1 MTGGQKFCLRWDGFK
16 SRLSS
21 VFDELRREE
30 ELLDVTLCC
39 DGGHAVKA
47 HQILLSASSPSLRQL
62 LKSNPCQHPVFF
74 LKETSAEDLHAI
86 IQFIYCGEVNVVQS
100 QLASFIKT
108 AEMLQIRGLS
118 GDSDGDE
125 DQTPTATAPRQSS
138 APPPRE
144 DDQPAPA
151 EPRPSKRRRRRSSG
165 TSDLSATYDASSS
178 ASAPAS
184 VTASSKTAAGVPA
197 AASAAATA
205 SKSAIPSTSVST
217 DNRAVA
223 NVPKAASAS
232 VIAADVNVVSLDDI
246 KTEQVD
252 LSDDEGRSMDDPLGF
267 FSSFEGHVD
276 ASSAAGPSSRDSH
289 GGPSTAAGP
298 SGQAGAT
305 AAGEP
310 TAQEGCRSL
319 RKTRGSNQRQSSDAN
334 VFQAVIDFDESPR
347 RPVPPAPF
355 KNFRSAVEVN
365 NLEFLK
371 WLPEEKRRSLP
382 VLTMAEVTTPELD
395 VRILS
400 SNILQKLASQEPLLE
415 IDWREMMQSIHK
427 RYLPYD
433 HYIRKSRHWYLAM
446 AQSIIDQFPF
456 ALPKMQRRDALDIVC
471 GRVKNKFRNSRKSTD
486 KTKKRQR
493 LSGVERSPG
502 SSAARRNS
510 DEKATEASND
520 PNITSLEQQSDG
532 STGAKG
538 SDVTTTRAPQIPDID
553 QVSDHGSEEPLI
565 ADDVDVSEEE
575 DSDEAT

>member
-125 DQTPTATAPRQSS
+125 DQT
-138 APPPRE
+138 
-144 DDQPAPA
+144 
-151 EPRPSKRRRRRSSG
+151 
-165 TSDLSATYDASSS
+165 
-178 ASAPAS
+178 
-184 VTASSKTAAGVPA
+184 
-197 AASAAATA
+197 
-205 SKSAIPSTSVST
+205 
-217 DNRAVA
+217 
-223 NVPKAASAS
+223 
-232 VIAADVNVVSLDDI
+232 
-246 KTEQVD
+246 EQVD
-252 LSDDEGRSMDDPLGF
+252 LSDDEGPSMDDPLGF

-276 ASSAAGPSSRDSH
+276 AGSAAGPSSRDSH

-334 VFQAVIDFDESPR
+334 VFAVIDLDKPPKRSLPRARFKNFKSAVEASNLEFLTLLPEEDSDMLPLTEKQVLTPELDVHILPSSIIRKLARRDPLSKNDWREMMNSIHQRYSPYDHYIRKARHWYVGLAQSIIDQFPFALPNMERQDALAVIDFDESPR

-355 KNFRSAVEVN
+355 KNFRI
-365 NLEFLK
+365 
-371 WLPEEKRRSLP
+371 RQ
-382 VLTMAEVTTPELD
+382 T
-395 VRILS
+395 
-400 SNILQKLASQEPLLE
+400 
-415 IDWREMMQSIHK
+415 
-427 RYLPYD
+427 RY
-433 HYIRKSRHWYLAM
+433 WYLGM

-456 ALPKMQRRDALDIVC
+456 VFSHLNRRDAMGLVA
-471 GRVKNKFRNSRKSTD
+471 RRLKNKFKNSRRISTN
-486 KTKKRQR
+486 KNEMRHG
-493 LSGVERSPG
+493 LSGLDDSPG
-502 SSAARRNS
+502 SSVARRNS
-510 DEKATEASND
+510 DENATEASND

-538 SDVTTTRAPQIPDID
+538 SDVTTNKAPQIPDID
-553 QVSDHGSEEPLI
+553 QVSDHGSEELST
-565 ADDVDVSEEE
+565 ADDVDVL
-575 DSDEAT
+575 DEAS

>member
-319 RKTRGSNQRQSSDAN
+319 RKPRGSNQRQSSDAN
-334 VFQAVIDFDESPR
+334 VFAVIDLDKPPKRSVPR
-347 RPVPPAPF
+347 ARF
-355 KNFRSAVEVN
+355 KNFKSAVEAS
-365 NLEFLK
+365 NLEFLTL
-371 WLPEEKRRSLP
+371 LPEEESDMPPLTEKQ
-382 VLTMAEVTTPELD
+382 VLTPELD
-395 VRILS
+395 VHILP
-400 SNILQKLASQEPLLE
+400 SNIIRKLARRDPLSKN
-415 IDWREMMQSIHK
+415 DWREMMNSIHQ
-427 RYLPYD
+427 RYSPYD
-433 HYIRKSRHWYLAM
+433 HYIRKARHWYVGL

-456 ALPKMQRRDALDIVC
+456 ALPNMERQDALDIVC
-471 GRVKNKFRNSRKSTD
+471 GRLKNKFRNSRRPTD
-486 KTKKRQR
+486 RYKKRHD

-502 SSAARRNS
+502 SSTTWQSS

-520 PNITSLEQQSDG
+520 PNITSLEQRSDG

-538 SDVTTTRAPQIPDID
+538 SDVKATSTPQIPDID
-553 QVSDHGSEEPLI
+553 QVSDHGSEEPSI
-565 ADDVDVSEEE
+565 ADDVDVSEE
-575 DSDEAT
+575 DDGDEAT

>member
-144 DDQPAPA
+144 ADQPAPA
-151 EPRPSKRRRRRSSG
+151 EARPSKRRRRRSSG

-178 ASAPAS
+178 ASATAS
-184 VTASSKTAAGVPA
+184 VTASSKTAAGGVPA
-197 AASAAATA
+197 AASAAATG
-205 SKSAIPSTSVST
+205 SKSAIPSTNVST
-217 DNRAVA
+217 DNRVVA
-223 NVPKAASAS
+223 DVPKAASAS

-276 ASSAAGPSSRDSH
+276 ASSAAGPSSRHSH

-319 RKTRGSNQRQSSDAN
+319 RKTRRSNQRQSSDAN
-334 VFQAVIDFDESPR
+334 LFAVIDFDESPR
-347 RPVPPAPF
+347 RSAWPARF
-355 KNFRSAVEVN
+355 KNFRSDVEKN
-365 NLEFLK
+365 NLEFLN
-371 WLPEEKRRSLP
+371 LAPEEEGRPLP
-382 VLTMAEVTTPELD
+382 PLTKDEVMTPELD
-395 VRILS
+395 VQILS
-400 SNILQKLASQEPLLE
+400 SHVRATLARREPLSKHE
-415 IDWREMMQSIHK
+415 WREMMHCIYQ

-433 HYIRKSRHWYLAM
+433 H
-446 AQSIIDQFPF
+446 
-456 ALPKMQRRDALDIVC
+456 
-471 GRVKNKFRNSRKSTD
+471 
-486 KTKKRQR
+486 
-493 LSGVERSPG
+493 
-502 SSAARRNS
+502 
-510 DEKATEASND
+510 
-520 PNITSLEQQSDG
+520 
-532 STGAKG
+532 
-538 SDVTTTRAPQIPDID
+538 
-553 QVSDHGSEEPLI
+553 
-565 ADDVDVSEEE
+565 
-575 DSDEAT
+575 

>member
-334 VFQAVIDFDESPR
+334 VFAVIDFDESPR
-347 RPVPPAPF
+347 RSAWPARF
-355 KNFRSAVEVN
+355 KNFRSDVEKN
-365 NLEFLK
+365 NLEFLN
-371 WLPEEKRRSLP
+371 LAPEEEGRLLP
-382 VLTMAEVTTPELD
+382 PLTKDEVMTPELD
-395 VRILS
+395 VQILS
-400 SNILQKLASQEPLLE
+400 SHVRATLTRREPLSKHE
-415 IDWREMMQSIHK
+415 WREMMHCIYQ

-433 HYIRKSRHWYLAM
+433 HYIRKTRYWYLGM

-456 ALPKMQRRDALDIVC
+456 VFSHLNRRDAMGLVA
-471 GRVKNKFRNSRKSTD
+471 RRLKNKFKNSRRISTN
-486 KTKKRQR
+486 KNEMRHG
-493 LSGVERSPG
+493 LSGLDDSPG
-502 SSAARRNS
+502 SSVARRNS
-510 DEKATEASND
+510 DENATEASND

-538 SDVTTTRAPQIPDID
+538 SDVTTNKAPPIPDID
-553 QVSDHGSEEPLI
+553 QVSDHGSEELST
-565 ADDVDVSEEE
+565 ADDVDVL
-575 DSDEAT
+575 DEAS

>member
-310 TAQEGCRSL
+310 TAQEECRSL
-319 RKTRGSNQRQSSDAN
+319 RKTRRSNQRQSSDASL
-334 VFQAVIDFDESPR
+334 FAVIDFDESPR
-347 RPVPPAPF
+347 RSAWPARF
-355 KNFRSAVEVN
+355 KNFRSDVEKN
-365 NLEFLK
+365 NLEFLN
-371 WLPEEKRRSLP
+371 LAPEEEGRLLP
-382 VLTMAEVTTPELD
+382 PLTKDEVMTPELD
-395 VRILS
+395 VQILS
-400 SNILQKLASQEPLLE
+400 SHVRATLTRREPLSKHE
-415 IDWREMMQSIHK
+415 WREMMHCIYQ

-433 HYIRKSRHWYLAM
+433 HYIRKTRYWYLGM

-456 ALPKMQRRDALDIVC
+456 VFSHLNRRDAMGLVA
-471 GRVKNKFRNSRKSTD
+471 RRLKNKFKNSRRISTN
-486 KTKKRQR
+486 KNEMRHG
-493 LSGVERSPG
+493 LSGLDDSPG
-502 SSAARRNS
+502 SSVARRNS
-510 DEKATEASND
+510 DENATEASND

-538 SDVTTTRAPQIPDID
+538 SDVTTNKAPPIPDID
-553 QVSDHGSEEPLI
+553 QVSDHGSEELST
-565 ADDVDVSEEE
+565 ADDVDVL
-575 DSDEAT
+575 DEAS

>member
-310 TAQEGCRSL
+310 TAQEYH
-319 RKTRGSNQRQSSDAN
+319 K
-334 VFQAVIDFDESPR
+334 
-347 RPVPPAPF
+347 
-355 KNFRSAVEVN
+355 
-365 NLEFLK
+365 LE
-371 WLPEEKRRSLP
+371 
-382 VLTMAEVTTPELD
+382 
-395 VRILS
+395 
-400 SNILQKLASQEPLLE
+400 
-415 IDWREMMQSIHK
+415 EM
-427 RYLPYD
+427 
-433 HYIRKSRHWYLAM
+433 LAM
-446 AQSIIDQFPF
+446 ILAKVDFIERIQQDIWEQLAQQGD
-456 ALPKMQRRDALDIVC
+456 
-471 GRVKNKFRNSRKSTD
+471 T
-486 KTKKRQR
+486 
-493 LSGVERSPG
+493 RSG
-502 SSAARRNS
+502 SSAQLGFRRLKTTEDFQKL
-510 DEKATEASND
+510 DELLGRSTEAQDAMKEELTRWCSVD
-520 PNITSLEQQSDG
+520 FRHSVIRIMSMVFGPELSKHLSL
-532 STGAKG
+532 KG
-538 SDVTTTRAPQIPDID
+538 KNQKMGVGNTHVFDVISDVLHTAWGASRA
-553 QVSDHGSEEPLI
+553 
-565 ADDVDVSEEE
+565 DVSRRMSKWLSGSRDRTRGVLPSRKKKIGHAEQTSAADE
-575 DSDEAT
+575 DDATGETPE